1 MNMASMN
8 SSTARHGITM
18 LACLL
23 ASATLATAALADG
36 RNAPDKAYQLTVPAM
51 AAFRDCE
58 QCPEMVVISPGEFI
72 MGYDGGEPGR
82 YEGPVREMA
91 VARAFALGRYE
102 VTQAQFRAFAQATGH
117 VSEGS
122 CRIWDGAAWQEPED
136 ADWTNPG
143 YGRPPAD
150 DEPVAC
156 VSWLDARAYAAWLSE
171 QTGQPYRLPSE
182 TEWEYAARAG
192 SQDDF
197 YWGNDELAAC
207 EWANVYDT
215 SGHAEYGFPWDP
227 VDCDDGQ
234 PGVAVV
240 GQYPP
245 NAFGLYD
252 MLGNVWEWVEDC
264 YLVPY
269 PEDGPRDGSPVQ
281 VEGPCDRRSVRGGS
295 WITRMYRHRLSWRGR
310 DPEPTLFSF
319 FGFRVA
325 RDLAALEVRP

>member
-245 NAFGLYD
+245 NAFGLD
-252 MLGNVWEWVEDC
+252 E
-264 YLVPY
+264 
-269 PEDGPRDGSPVQ
+269 
-281 VEGPCDRRSVRGGS
+281 
-295 WITRMYRHRLSWRGR
+295 YRPNLM
-310 DPEPTLFSF
+310 
-319 FGFRVA
+319 A
-325 RDLAALEVRP
+325 